1 MFALRSGQGRKAGT
15 AGLSRFGLSMAAE
28 RFVLPR
34 FLRRAARLFWRF
46 AGSEPE
52 LPRFVTTIG
61 AAGFIA
67 AAGLYGALAGG
78 HVPALVQ
85 FVTSNAGFAIE
96 TIDVTGNRETSEID
110 ILDRLH
116 LDGSTSLLG
125 FNASAARE
133 RIAKLPWVR
142 SVAVRKI
149 YPDRV
154 EIILKERQPFAIW
167 QSGSQLSLI
176 ERSGDVI
183 VPFNNEKYAT
193 LPLVTGFG
201 AAAQAADFIFSVAK
215 YPELAGRVKGYIR
228 VADRR
233 WNMQLENGVTVKLP
247 ERGIEVAISEL
258 ITLDRN
264 HGLLSRDIKSVDMR
278 LVDRLVIGL
287 TPEAAT
293 RRNANLKDRLKQK
306 RRPEKHI

>member
-15 AGLSRFGLSMAAE
+15 ARSPRFGLSMAAE
-28 RFVLPR
+28 RFVLPKI
-34 FLRRAARLFWRF
+34 LRRPARVFSRF
-46 AGSEPE
+46 TSNEPE
-52 LPRFVTTIG
+52 LPRYVATLGTI
-61 AAGFIA
+61 AFIA
-67 AAGLYGALAGG
+67 TAGLYGVIAGG
-78 HVPALVQ
+78 HVPAVVQ
-85 FVTSNAGFAIE
+85 YVTSSAGFAIE
-96 TIDVTGNRETSEID
+96 TIDVKGNRETSEID
-110 ILDRLH
+110 ILGLLQ

-125 FNASAARE
+125 FDAAAARE

-154 EIILKERQPFAIW
+154 EVTLRERQPFAIW

-183 VPFNNEKYAT
+183 VPFNSEKYAT

-201 AAAQAADFIFSVAK
+201 AASKAAGFVVSVAK
-215 YPELAGRVKGYIR
+215 YPELAGRVKGYVR

-233 WNMQLENGVTVKLP
+233 WNMKLENGVTVKLP
-247 ERGIEVAISEL
+247 ERGVEIAISEL
-258 ITLDRN
+258 INLDRN
-264 HGLLSRDIKSVDMR
+264 HGLLSRDIESVDMR

>member
-15 AGLSRFGLSMAAE
+15 VGSPRFGLSMAAE

-34 FLRRAARLFWRF
+34 FLRRPARLFSRLV
-46 AGSEPE
+46 SNEPE
-52 LPRFVTTIG
+52 LPSFAATLG
-61 AAGFIA
+61 ATAFIA
-67 AAGLYGALAGG
+67 AAGIYGVFAGG

-85 FVTSNAGFAIE
+85 YVTSNAGFAIE
-96 TIDVTGNRETSEID
+96 TIDVNGNRETSEID
-110 ILDRLH
+110 ILDRLQ

-125 FNASAARE
+125 FNAEAARE
-133 RIAKLPWVR
+133 RIAQLPWVR

-154 EIILKERQPFAIW
+154 EVMLKERQPFAIW

-183 VPFNNEKYAT
+183 VPFSNDKYAT

-201 AAAQAADFIFSVAK
+201 AAAKAAGFVVSVAK

-247 ERGIEVAISEL
+247 ERGVEIAISEL
-258 ITLDRN
+258 ITLDRK

-293 RRNANLKDRLKQK
+293 RRNATMKDRLKQK

>member
-15 AGLSRFGLSMAAE
+15 AGLPRFGLSMAAE

-34 FLRRAARLFWRF
+34 FLRRPARLVSRL
-46 AGSEPE
+46 ANSEPE
-52 LPRFVTTIG
+52 LPRFVATIG
-61 AAGFIA
+61 TAAFLTV
-67 AAGLYGALAGG
+67 AGLYGVVVGG

-85 FVTSNAGFAIE
+85 YVTSNAGFAIE
-96 TIDVTGNRETSEID
+96 TIDVAGNRETSEID
-110 ILDRLH
+110 ILDRLQ

-125 FNASAARE
+125 FDAEAARE
-133 RIAKLPWVR
+133 RIAELPWVR

-154 EIILKERQPFAIW
+154 EVMLKERQPFAIW

-183 VPFNNEKYAT
+183 VPFSNEKYAT

-201 AAAQAADFIFSVAK
+201 AATKAAGFIVSVAK
-215 YPELAGRVKGYIR
+215 YPQLAGRVKGYIR

-233 WNMQLENGVTVKLP
+233 WNMQLENGVTIKLP
-247 ERGIEVAISEL
+247 ERGVEGAISEL

-264 HGLLSRDIKSVDMR
+264 HGLLSRDIESVDMR

-293 RRNANLKDRLKQK
+293 RRNAALKDRLKQK
-306 RRPEKHI
+306 IRPEKQI